1 MKQDIKQDK
10 TYTFEE
16 ALAEIRKGR
25 KVKFDQTLEIHINLD
40 IDPQKQDQ
48 MVRFSTTLPHGT
60 GKSIKVAVVAS
71 KKVSNADL
79 ELSDDDLVKIEK
91 GKLQPG
97 KDFDVIVTEPSQMAK
112 LAKLGRVL
120 GPAGAMP
127 NPKAGTVT
135 DNVEKAVE
143 QIKKG
148 KINVKTEQNHPIIHT
163 IIGKMSFDDK
173 KLVENFNEFISSLKQ
188 NKPQKAKPEFIESI
202 FVNATMGKSFKIS
215 FGD

>member
-188 NKPQKAKPEFIESI
+188 NKPQKATPEFIESVFI
-202 FVNATMGKSFKIS
+202 TA
-215 FGD
+215 

>member
-16 ALAEIRKGR
+16 ALTEIRKGR

-40 IDPQKQDQ
+40 IDPQKQEQ

-112 LAKLGRVL
+112 LAKLGRIL

-173 KLVENFNEFISSLKQ
+173 KLVENFNEFINSLKQ
-188 NKPQKAKPEFIESI
+188 NKPQKAKPEFIESV

-215 FGD
+215 F